1 MLNTT
6 SLSNFYQFLS
16 SFCEATD
23 LFESN
28 IKPEK
33 TKEKEKD
40 EKGRK

>member
-16 SFCEATD
+16 FFCEATD

-33 TKEKEKD
+33 TKEKKD